1 MKRIV
6 LAVAAAVALSA
17 CTPASSVDPND
28 PWAAL
33 EPWNHARPDI
43 QKVEGG
49 TEYVVVKKGDGKLP
63 SPGATDLVEVN
74 YEGRLAETGVVFD
87 SSSPGEPIKFRLNR
101 VIPGWTKGIQ
111 KMQPGDTFVFW
122 IPADEAYGANG
133 RPPQIPPNAP
143 LMFKVELLKSVA
155 DPWKK
160 VSPWPTDSSEVVR
173 RPSGLEYI
181 VVESGPAD
189 SPSPTDEDQVLVN
202 FESRNEGLPPEP
214 GESEDDVRDRN
225 LVLSTY
231 DEGRPK
237 SFPVKGLIP
246 GWAEAVKLMRR
257 GDRWIVRMPAELAY
271 KDEGDGR
278 IPPGGTVIWE
288 LELLDFGPASP
299 MGPMPQQ

>member
-28 PWAAL
+28 PWKAL
-33 EPWNHARPDI
+33 EPWNHARPDV

-49 TEYVVVKKGDGKLP
+49 TEYVVVTKGEGKLP
-63 SPGATDLVEVN
+63 SPGESDLVEVN

-122 IPADEAYGANG
+122 IPAAEAYGANG
-133 RPPQIPPNAP
+133 RPPQIPPNSD

-189 SPSPTDEDQVLVN
+189 GPSPTDADQVLVN
-202 FESRNEGLPPEP
+202 FESRNEGAPAEP
-214 GESEDDVRDRN
+214 GETADDVRNRN

-257 GDRWIVRMPAELAY
+257 GDRWIIRMPAELAY

-288 LELLDFGPASP
+288 LELLDFGSASP
-299 MGPMPQQ
+299 TGPMPQ